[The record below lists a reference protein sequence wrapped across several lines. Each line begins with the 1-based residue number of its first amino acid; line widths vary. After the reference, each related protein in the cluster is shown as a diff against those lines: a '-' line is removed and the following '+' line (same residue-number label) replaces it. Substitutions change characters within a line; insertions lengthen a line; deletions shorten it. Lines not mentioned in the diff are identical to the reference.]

1 MNITDMMGRYS
12 VISILICAFS
22 LISCSGYV
30 DYDDPNNVPEGVLR
44 VFADKTTIKAD
55 GTETVTFTV
64 RFGSKDVSHDS
75 NMNLVYS
82 VEGKEMTLKPGV
94 NVFTTTAP
102 AEYHFK
108 ARYYSSGAHYSDNEV
123 VLKAVSAAQGVGKK
137 DYYQKLWGMQF
148 TAVSCQ
154 YCPRLT
160 ASLKTVMTEEP
171 GRIVLTAFHVA
182 FDEATMPDPMR
193 LGINEEFRNIVKHS
207 DGLPLFAF
215 NMVKSQ
221 TGIVDQMDLIME
233 QKTAMLAD
241 CPASCGVAVAAA
253 YDAARSEVTV
263 TGRVTSNVSEAMRY
277 HIILVEDGVEYAQMG
292 TDEDTYVH
300 DNVVRAIAAENRWGD
315 NFNFG
320 LPLEEGV
327 EVSVRRTI
335 KLDKAWNPANM
346 RAVMVALSE
355 RNGQYVC
362 NNVNE
367 CVFGSSVDYAYR
379 PASQF
384 VRNVCLMEFTDASCS
399 FCPDAS
405 RYIDRNILK
414 KNDRVHLMAFHEK
427 DQWKSDQYATLFSK
441 FNFSGTPAAAVDM
454 RKGVSLESGN
464 RDALREAIGE
474 SESDYPAYC
483 AVALSSSVDEHGQ
496 AEINVKVKSEKAT
509 DYYLAV
515 YVVEDGIIGEQL
527 DGSLIEKN
535 YYHQFVVR
543 RMLSANVYGDALGRI
558 ASGQEKTK
566 EYCLTCSPDWNR
578 AKTYVYAIALDPEGQ
593 ANNMQVCLLEG
604 GSVDYE
610 KIINK

>member
-1 MNITDMMGRYS
+1 MKR
-12 VISILICAFS
+12 VIYIISALAIL
-22 LISCSGYV
+22 LSCRGYV
-30 DYDDPNNVPEGVLR
+30 DYDDPANVPEGVLR
-44 VFADKTTIKAD
+44 VFADRTSIKSD
-55 GTETVTFTV
+55 GKDAVTFTV
-64 RFGSKDVSHDS
+64 KFGSRDVSQDS

-82 VEGKEMTLKPGV
+82 VGDKEITLKPGA
-94 NVFTTTAP
+94 NVFTATAP

-123 VLKAVSAAQGVGKK
+123 VVKAVSSAQGVGKK

-160 ASLKTVMTEEP
+160 ASLKTVMAEEQ

-182 FDEATMPDPMR
+182 FDEAAMPDPMR
-193 LGINEEFRNIVKHS
+193 LDINEEFRNVVKHGE
-207 DGLPLFAF
+207 GLPLFAF

-221 TGIVDQMDLIME
+221 TGIVDQLDMIREHKMAIL
-233 QKTAMLAD
+233 TD

-263 TGRVTSNVSEAMRY
+263 TGRVTSNEPEAMRY
-277 HIILVEDGVEYAQMG
+277 HIILVEDGVENAQMG
-292 TDEDTYVH
+292 ADEDTYVH
-300 DNVVRAIAAENRWGD
+300 NNVVRAIAAENKWGD
-315 NFNFG
+315 NLNSG

-327 EVSVRRTI
+327 EVSVRRTM
-335 KLDKAWNPANM
+335 KLDKSWNPAKM

-355 RNGQYVC
+355 RDGQYVC

-367 CVFGSSVDYAYR
+367 CAFDSSSDYAYR
-379 PASQF
+379 PASQY

-414 KNDRVHLMAFHEK
+414 KNDKVHLMAFHEK

-441 FNFSGTPAAAVDM
+441 FKFSGTPAAAVDM

-464 RDALREAIGE
+464 RDALRDAIAE

-483 AVALSSSVDEHGQ
+483 AVALSSSVDEQGQ
-496 AEINVKVKSEKAT
+496 ARINVKVKSEKTT

-515 YVVEDGIIGEQL
+515 YIVEDGIIAEQL
-527 DGSLIEKN
+527 DGSLTQKN

-543 RMLSANVYGDALGRI
+543 RMISATIYGDALGCI
-558 ASGQEKTK
+558 ALGQEKAK
-566 EYCLTCSPDWNR
+566 EYSLACSAEWNK
-578 AKTYVYAIALDPEGQ
+578 AKTYVYALALDSEGHV
-593 ANNMQVCLLEG
+593 NNMQVCLLYG

-610 KIINK
+610 KIFDR